1 MVWKP
6 HVTVAA
12 IIERDGR
19 FLLVEEHTSSGL
31 KFNQPA
37 GHLEE
42 NESLLDAVKREVKE
56 ETAWQFE
63 PEYLVS
69 IQLWRKKPN
78 TPSFLRCCF
87 TGQCHSHNPDQ
98 QLDEGIV
105 ATHWLTHE
113 EILLKKHRLRSPL
126 VSISIDE
133 YLNGQSYPLTLL
145 KSFLDLNYVP

>member
-12 IIERDGR
+12 VIERDGR

-31 KFNQPA
+31 QFNQPA

-42 NESLLDAVKREVKE
+42 NESLIAAVKREVYE

-69 IQLWRKKPN
+69 IQLWRKKPRS
-78 TPSFLRCCF
+78 PSFLRCCF
-87 TGQCHSHNPDQ
+87 AGQCHSHDPNQP
-98 QLDEGIV
+98 LDEGVV
-105 ATHWLTHE
+105 ATHWLTRE
-113 EILLKKHRLRSPL
+113 EILLQQHRLRSPL
-126 VSISIDE
+126 VSISVDE
-133 YLNGQSYPLTLL
+133 YLSGQRHPLSLL
-145 KSFLDLNYVP
+145 KSFIDLEHV

>member
-12 IIERDGR
+12 VIEREGR
-19 FLLVEEHTSSGL
+19 FLLVEEQTSNGL
-31 KFNQPA
+31 RFNQPA

-42 NESLLDAVKREVKE
+42 SESLIDAVKREVKE

-63 PEYLVS
+63 PESLVS

-87 TGQCHSHNPDQ
+87 AGQCHSFDPNYP
-98 QLDEGIV
+98 LDEGIV
-105 ATHWLTHE
+105 ATHWLTQE
-113 EILLKKHRLRSPL
+113 EIYQQRHRMRSPL
-126 VSISIDE
+126 VPIAIEEFLS
-133 YLNGQSYPLTLL
+133 GQRYPMSLL
-145 KSFLDLNYVP
+145 KCFIDLEHG

>member
-31 KFNQPA
+31 QFNQPA

-42 NESLLDAVKREVKE
+42 NESLIEAVKREVYE
-56 ETAWQFE
+56 ESAWQFE

-69 IQLWRKKPN
+69 IQLWRKRPRA
-78 TPSFLRCCF
+78 PSFLRCCF
-87 TGQCHSHNPDQ
+87 SGQCHSHDPNQ
-98 QLDEGIV
+98 ALDEGVV
-105 ATHWLTHE
+105 ATHWLTRD
-113 EILLKKHRLRSPL
+113 EIHNRRHRMRSPL
-126 VSISIDE
+126 VSIAVDE
-133 YLNGQSYPLTLL
+133 YLSGQRYPLELL
-145 KSFLDLNYVP
+145 KSFIDIEHG